1 MKEIR
6 GPGRRWARE
15 SLTALKTHLISN
27 TMPTVSVD
35 KEDLWERLEQ
45 RFSSEEFDKLCFEFG
60 IELDEDTTEE
70 VETAIK
76 QGLPAGRP
84 QLKIEIPA
92 NRYDLLCI
100 EGIARALRVFLGKGK
115 APEFRLVYPAGG
127 EKGLVEVTVAPE
139 TAQVRPYFGSAILRN
154 VKFTQRSYESFIDL
168 QEKLHQN
175 ICRKRQ
181 FVAIGTH
188 DLDVITRPFR
198 YEAKPPKDI
207 KFAPLNKTQA
217 YTAEE
222 LMTLY
227 ESDRHLA
234 KYLPIIRNSPVYPVI
249 YDKEDRVLSFP
260 PIINSEHTKITVN
273 TRNIFI
279 DLTATDQTKL
289 NVVTN
294 IMITMFSEYCEE
306 PFTIEPVKIIYPDGR
321 VVISPDLSS
330 RKTQAHAS
338 YINSCTGL
346 SLSRPQIKDLLER
359 MSLHVE
365 LSSGDTDTLDVT
377 IPPTRS
383 DILHECDIME
393 DAAIAY
399 GFNNLPDVFPAT
411 STVAQPLAVSK
422 LSDIIRHEWAYA
434 GWVEVL
440 PLILCSHE
448 ENFSWLRTADD
459 GQTAVKI
466 ANPKTLEFQVVR
478 TSLLPGL
485 LKTIRENRSHAL
497 PLRIFETSDVVFKDV
512 ARERQARNVRHAAA
526 VWCNKTAG
534 FEIVHG
540 LLDRAMAMLEV
551 PHIPG
556 SGGSQAAPTRGY
568 YLKERNDPTFFPG
581 RAATVYYRAGPTDVS
596 GDGKDVEIGKLGIL
610 HPSVLE
616 KFEIGYPCSALE
628 FSLEPFKAKMPSM
641 WTNDDI

>member
-1 MKEIR
+1 
-6 GPGRRWARE
+6 
-15 SLTALKTHLISN
+15 
-27 TMPTVSVD
+27 MPTVSVD

-45 RFSSEEFDKLCFEFG
+45 RFSTEEFDKLCFDFG

-70 VETAIK
+70 VEALIK
-76 QGLPAGRP
+76 QGLPAERP

-115 APEFRLVYPAGG
+115 APDYRLVHPTGG
-127 EKGLVEVTVAPE
+127 QSLIEVTVAPE
-139 TAQVRPYFGSAILRN
+139 TAQIRPYFGCAVLRN
-154 VKFTQRSYESFIDL
+154 VKFTQRSYDSFIDL
-168 QEKLHQN
+168 QDKLHQN

-181 FVAIGTH
+181 FASIGTH
-188 DLDVITRPFR
+188 DLDTISAPFR
-198 YEAKPPKDI
+198 YEARPPKDI
-207 KFAPLNKTQA
+207 KFVPLNKTQT

-222 LMTLY
+222 LMTVY
-227 ESDRHLA
+227 ESDRHLG
-234 KYLPIIRNSPVYPVI
+234 KYLPIIRDSPVYPII
-249 YDKEDRVLSFP
+249 YDKDGHVLSMP
-260 PIINSEHTKITVN
+260 PIINSERSKITLN
-273 TRNIFI
+273 TRNVFL
-279 DLTATDQTKL
+279 DLTATDLTKL
-289 NVVTN
+289 NIVTN
-294 IMITMFSEYCEE
+294 IMVTMFSEYCEE
-306 PFTIEPVKIIYPDGR
+306 PFTIEPVKVIYPDGK

-330 RKTQAHAS
+330 RQTDAYAS
-338 YINSCTGL
+338 YVNSCTGL
-346 SLSRPQIKDLLER
+346 SLSAPQVKGLLER
-359 MSLHVE
+359 MSLKVE
-365 LSSGDTDTLDVT
+365 LSPDGDADKLLVRV
-377 IPPTRS
+377 PPTRP
-383 DILHECDIME
+383 DILHQCDVME

-399 GFNNLPDVFPAT
+399 GFNNLPDKFPAT

-422 LSDIIRHEWAYA
+422 LCDIIRHEWAYA

-448 ENFSWLRTADD
+448 ENFAWLNTPDD

-497 PLRIFETSDVVFKDV
+497 PLRIFETSDVVFKDT

-556 SGGSQAAPTRGY
+556 AAAAPTGY
-568 YLKERNDPTFFPG
+568 YIKERTDPTFFPG
-581 RAATVYYRAGPTDVS
+581 RAATIFYRAREGQ
-596 GDGKDVEIGKLGIL
+596 DVEIGKLGIL

-628 FSLEPFKAKMPSM
+628 FSLEPFKAKMSAM
-641 WTNDDI
+641 WTNDDV